1 MEFVIIYHSGF
12 GGKKLHGVLF
22 ILETSCLTAI
32 FKAHECEI
40 ALILYVNC
48 GSGYTIFKMNLWTA
62 DLASSSR
69 DREVPS
75 SYESVFFLENDQTT
89 LRHCL
94 AVLDKKYWS
103 SNNKLMAM
111 QDETPVAQTAVST

>member
-1 MEFVIIYHSGF
+1 MGSV
-12 GGKKLHGVLF
+12 VLF
-22 ILETSCLTAI
+22 LKWTCEPPHQET
-32 FKAHECEI
+32 
-40 ALILYVNC
+40 
-48 GSGYTIFKMNLWTA
+48 
-62 DLASSSR
+62 
-69 DREVPS
+69 EVPS
-75 SYESVFFLENDQTT
+75 SYESVFLLENNQTT